1 MSTPYRVR
9 DIAPG
14 ASSSDPR
21 YLTAV
26 GNTLF
31 FVANDGSNGI
41 ELWKTDGTTTTRVA
55 DINPGAFSSNPKYL
69 TAVGNTLFF
78 VANDGSNGTELW
90 KTDGTTTTSV
100 ADINPGAFSSNPKY
114 LTAVGNTL
122 FFSAKG
128 GSSGTELWKTDGT
141 TTTLVAD
148 IRPGSSS
155 SNPASLTVVGA
166 TLYFVAIDS
175 NGYELWK
182 ADGTTTSR
190 VADINPG
197 VFSSNPR
204 NLTAVGNTL
213 FFVAYN
219 GSNGTEL
226 WKTDGTTTTL
236 VADINPG
243 LSDSNPAF
251 LTSVG
256 NTLFFRA
263 NDGSSGTELWKTDG
277 TTTTRVADIVPGASG
292 SNPKYLTAVG
302 NTCFFQ
308 ASDSSGRELWKT
320 DGTTTSRV
328 ADIHPGFYTVPYY
341 PGPKSS
347 SPNYLT
353 AAGNTLF
360 FVANDRPRDRELW
373 KSDGITTTRVA
384 DINPGGLS
392 SNPRYLT
399 AVGNT
404 LFFRANDGSSGYE
417 LWALDTLPGI
427 TLPSITLA
435 VSPAAVAEDG
445 VTNLVYTFTRTGDT
459 TSALIVSYTV
469 AGAAVIGADY
479 TGISATDT
487 NQTVTFSSGS
497 ATATVTV
504 DPTAD
509 STIEADETVVL
520 ALAAGSGY
528 TIGTTAAVVG
538 TISNDDVP
546 VITLAVSPATV
557 TEDGSANLIYTF
569 SRTGATTSALT
580 VNYTAGGTAT
590 LVASGINPADYII
603 VGSTL
608 TGTSRSVTF
617 AAGTATATVTV
628 DPTADSTMEA
638 DETVALTLAA
648 GSGYTIGTTEAV
660 VATIS
665 DLNEASTPYQLI
677 STPIPLASP
686 GRSHQEWRNMYAF
699 AALRSDGS
707 VVSWGDSSVGGDS
720 SGVDFDG
727 PANNLRVV
735 GFANPFTD
743 DRLVFTEPLPAITLA
758 VSPAAVAE
766 DGTSNLVYTF
776 SRTGPTS
783 SGLSVNYTVGGTAT
797 LGTDYTGIAATPA
810 TKTVSFAAGSATA
823 TLTIDPTVDTTI
835 EPDET
840 VALTLAASSGYIIGT
855 TVAVVGTILN
865 DDTAIEIQGNTK
877 LLRRG
882 DGKAF
887 VEVGAGGTRRE
898 INSPSGV
905 TAGSDSS
912 EWQMVAAE
920 TIAGTNQIL
929 WRNNTANFLHL
940 WTLDANWT
948 WQSASGADAF
958 NTPRAWELE
967 TIFQVDATRDGITG
981 APPTTLESQGNT
993 KLLKRGDGKA
1003 FVEVGAGGTRR
1014 EINSPSG
1021 VMVGSDSSEWQ
1032 MVAAETIAGSNQIL
1046 WRNNTANFLHL
1057 WSLDANWTWQSA
1069 SGADGFNTPRAWEL
1083 ETTFQVDATRDGITG
1098 APPTPLESQGNTKLL
1113 RRGDGKAFVEY
1124 GAGTRQEIN
1133 SPSGVMVGSD
1143 SSEWQMV
1150 AAEMIAGV
1158 NQILWR
1164 NNTANY
1170 LHLWSLDANWT
1181 WQSSSGADAFNTPR
1195 AWELETIFQVD
1206 ATRDGIT
1213 GAPTTTLEAQGNTKL
1228 LKRSDGRAFVEVGT
1242 ARQEITSPWGSQAG
1256 DDSSEWQ
1263 MIAADTIG
1271 AVNQILWRNNTSSFL
1286 HIWSLDANWSLQ
1298 SANGSDAF
1306 NSPRAWELETSF
1318 QIDATKDGLI
1328 GAPFTS
1334 SSL

>member
-1 MSTPYRVR
+1 VDFDGP
-9 DIAPG
+9 
-14 ASSSDPR
+14 
-21 YLTAV
+21 
-26 GNTLF
+26 
-31 FVANDGSNGI
+31 ANN
-41 ELWKTDGTTTTRVA
+41 
-55 DINPGAFSSNPKYL
+55 
-69 TAVGNTLFF
+69 
-78 VANDGSNGTELW
+78 
-90 KTDGTTTTSV
+90 
-100 ADINPGAFSSNPKY
+100 
-114 LTAVGNTL
+114 
-122 FFSAKG
+122 
-128 GSSGTELWKTDGT
+128 
-141 TTTLVAD
+141 
-148 IRPGSSS
+148 
-155 SNPASLTVVGA
+155 LTV
-166 TLYFVAIDS
+166 TQI
-175 NGYELWK
+175 
-182 ADGTTTSR
+182 
-190 VADINPG
+190 
-197 VFSSNPR
+197 FS
-204 NLTAVGNTL
+204 
-213 FFVAYN
+213 
-219 GSNGTEL
+219 
-226 WKTDGTTTTL
+226 
-236 VADINPG
+236 
-243 LSDSNPAF
+243 
-251 LTSVG
+251 
-256 NTLFFRA
+256 
-263 NDGSSGTELWKTDG
+263 
-277 TTTTRVADIVPGASG
+277 
-292 SNPKYLTAVG
+292 
-302 NTCFFQ
+302 
-308 ASDSSGRELWKT
+308 
-320 DGTTTSRV
+320 
-328 ADIHPGFYTVPYY
+328 
-341 PGPKSS
+341 
-347 SPNYLT
+347 
-353 AAGNTLF
+353 
-360 FVANDRPRDRELW
+360 
-373 KSDGITTTRVA
+373 
-384 DINPGGLS
+384 
-392 SNPRYLT
+392 
-399 AVGNT
+399 
-404 LFFRANDGSSGYE
+404 
-417 LWALDTLPGI
+417 
-427 TLPSITLA
+427 
-435 VSPAAVAEDG
+435 
-445 VTNLVYTFTRTGDT
+445 TG
-459 TSALIVSYTV
+459 
-469 AGAAVIGADY
+469 
-479 TGISATDT
+479 
-487 NQTVTFSSGS
+487 
-497 ATATVTV
+497 
-504 DPTAD
+504 
-509 STIEADETVVL
+509 
-520 ALAAGSGY
+520 
-528 TIGTTAAVVG
+528 
-538 TISNDDVP
+538 
-546 VITLAVSPATV
+546 
-557 TEDGSANLIYTF
+557 
-569 SRTGATTSALT
+569 
-580 VNYTAGGTAT
+580 
-590 LVASGINPADYII
+590 
-603 VGSTL
+603 
-608 TGTSRSVTF
+608 
-617 AAGTATATVTV
+617 
-628 DPTADSTMEA
+628 
-638 DETVALTLAA
+638 
-648 GSGYTIGTTEAV
+648 
-660 VATIS
+660 
-665 DLNEASTPYQLI
+665 
-677 STPIPLASP
+677 
-686 GRSHQEWRNMYAF
+686 YAF

-707 VVSWGDSSVGGDS
+707 VVSWGDSSLGGDS

-1133 SPSGVMVGSD
+1133 SPSGVTVGSD

-1298 SANGSDAF
+1298 STNGSDAFDSPRAWELETSFQMDATRDGIIGSPFTTIESQGNTKLLKGSDGRAFVEVGTARQEITSPWGSQAGDDSSEWQMIAADTISGVNQILWRNNTSSFLHIWSLDPNWSLQSTNGSDAFNSPRAWELETSFQMDANRDGIIGSPFTTIESQGNTKLLKGSDGRAFVEVGTARQEITSPWGSQTGDDSSEWQMLAADTISGVNQILWRNNTSSFLHIWSLDANWSLQSANGSDAF